1 MATSELPS
9 TAAASNGIRLSALGA
24 LAVAVALML
33 VVTHGVSFLAAVL
46 PPPRGAILDFFKEWA
61 SARNR
66 LAGVPVYAPQLD
78 SLRRHLGMDLANPEG
93 FFDVYNTHPP
103 LSVVLAL
110 PVAGLNYRTA
120 HFAWK
125 WISLGCLFAAVLLVF
140 REAGSTPNDR
150 DEERAAHGSMPWVI
164 LALAGILVCDPLLQ
178 TLIQGQPTLVIGLL
192 LVLAWRADRRG
203 QSIQSGLW
211 CGLATLIKL
220 YPGLLLA
227 HFLIRRDG
235 RGVLGFVAGI
245 AVGTAISV
253 AALGWQAHVDYVMT
267 VLPAVQD
274 QRNNWG
280 NVSVLAFQ
288 DRIFGTPTESILS
301 WRSLPDWG
309 RTMGL
314 ISAVAI
320 IGWSLWLTWNDR
332 RDAET
337 DRTMA
342 VDRSF
347 SALLIAMTLCVPL
360 SWQHGFV
367 LLLIPLAVLWRT
379 VPARSWQRVGLVAVV
394 LALWLPARWTWDV
407 VIPAEPVKV
416 IESESMRTGP
426 ANLQGVRIARPWQS
440 LTALSYQTY
449 ALIGGLLLLSS
460 GVGGNR
466 KFESNDRASNGQN
479 LREIPGMAGP

>member
-9 TAAASNGIRLSALGA
+9 TAAASNGIRLPVLGA
-24 LAVAVALML
+24 LAVAVALL
-33 VVTHGVSFLAAVL
+33 LIVTHGVSFLAAVL

-66 LAGVPVYAPQLD
+66 LGGVPVYAPQLD
-78 SLRRHLGMDLANPEG
+78 SLQRHLGVELANPEG
-93 FFDVYNTHPP
+93 FFDAYNTHPP

-125 WISLGCLFAAVLLVF
+125 WISLGCLFATVMLVL
-140 REAGSTPNDR
+140 RESGSTLRDR
-150 DEERAAHGSMPWVI
+150 DDERATDNTMPWLI
-164 LALAGILVCDPLLQ
+164 LALAGVLVCDPLLQ
-178 TLIQGQPTLVIGLL
+178 TLIQGQPTLAIGLL
-192 LVLAWRADRRG
+192 LVLGWRADRHG
-203 QSIQSGLW
+203 QSMQSGVW

-220 YPGLLLA
+220 YPGLLVA
-227 HFLIRRDG
+227 HFLVRRDG
-235 RGVLGFVAGI
+235 RGILGFFLGI

-280 NVSVLAFQ
+280 NVSVLAFW
-288 DRIFGTPTESILS
+288 DHIFGEPTGSILP
-301 WRSLPDWG
+301 WRALPDWG
-309 RTMGL
+309 RALGL
-314 ISAVAI
+314 VSAVAI
-320 IGWSLWLTWNDR
+320 IGWSLWLTWKDR
-332 RDAET
+332 RDSET
-337 DRTMA
+337 ERVTA

-347 SALLIAMTLCVPL
+347 SALLIAMTLCAPL

-367 LLLIPLAVLWRT
+367 LLLIPLAVLWRM
-379 VPARSWQRVGLVAVV
+379 VPAWSWQRVGLVAVV

-407 VIPAEPVKV
+407 VIPAEPVV
-416 IESESMRTGP
+416 VTERPRTGP
-426 ANLQGVRIARPWQS
+426 ANLRGARVARPWQS

-460 GVGGNR
+460 GVGGSR
-466 KFESNDRASNGQN
+466 KLGSIDRASDGQN
-479 LREIPGMAGP
+479 LPEMPGMAGP

>member
-1 MATSELPS
+1 MATSELS
-9 TAAASNGIRLSALGA
+9 STTAASSGARLPAFTALA
-24 LAVAVALML
+24 IAVAVLL
-33 VVTHGVSFLAAVL
+33 IVTHGVSFLAAVL

-66 LAGVPVYAPQLD
+66 LAGVPVYAPQID

-93 FFDVYNTHPP
+93 FFDAYNTHPP

-110 PVAGLNYRTA
+110 PIAGLNA

-125 WISLGCLFAAVLLVF
+125 WISLGCLFAAVMLIL
-140 REAGSTPNDR
+140 RESSSTPDAS
-150 DEERAAHGSMPWVI
+150 DEERAAHGSMPWLV
-164 LALAGILVCDPLLQ
+164 LGLAGILVCDPLLQ

-192 LVLAWRADRRG
+192 LVLAWRADRHG
-203 QSIQSGLW
+203 QSLQSGLW

-220 YPGLLLA
+220 YPGLLLV
-227 HFLIRRDG
+227 HFLVRRDG

-245 AVGTAISV
+245 AAGTAISV
-253 AALGWQAHVDYVMT
+253 AALGWQAHVDYVLT

-280 NVSVLAFQ
+280 NVSVLAFW
-288 DRIFGTPTESILS
+288 DRIFGAPTESILT
-301 WRSLPDWG
+301 WRALPDWG
-309 RTMGL
+309 RAMGL

-320 IGWSLWLTWNDR
+320 IGWSLWLTWKDR
-332 RDAET
+332 RDSET
-337 DRTMA
+337 DRTVA

-347 SALLIAMTLCVPL
+347 SALLIAMTLCAPL

-367 LLLIPLAVLWRT
+367 LLLIPLAVLWRSL
-379 VPARSWQRVGLVAVV
+379 PERSWWRVGLVAAI
-394 LALWLPARWTWDV
+394 LALWLPARWAWDV
-407 VIPAEPVKV
+407 VIPAEPVV
-416 IESESMRTGP
+416 VTESASERTGP
-426 ANLQGVRIARPWQS
+426 ANLRGVRVARPWQS

-460 GVGGNR
+460 GVGRSR
-466 KFESNDRASNGQN
+466 KFGSNDRASNGQN
-479 LREIPGMAGP
+479 LPEMPGMAGS